1 MEFSFKRVFYLLKGI
16 CLSNGMM
23 YGIFSGCFSY
33 MLLTYLM
40 EEDLRMHLV
49 EDGGLYSIYITMF
62 FIALCFSS
70 FSGFKIKNMKFFTLT
85 KPVSALERF
94 VAEFFSTFIINNI
107 ILLAS
112 IFLSVISIDL
122 LLSPSEQIL
131 TNINI
136 LLNDLNPKTWSGLI
150 VFAFLFASA
159 LGFYFSLR
167 FGIYGAFV
175 LIGTLVAIGGAL
187 FGLKMLSPWK
197 GATILDNMTQNLC
210 FYDYYQVSGEIIYDG
225 LCVILGIASLFFIV
239 LTYFRLKEKEL

>member
-1 MEFSFKRVFYLLKGI
+1 
-16 CLSNGMM
+16 MM
-23 YGIFSGCFSY
+23 YGLCSGCFSY

-49 EDGGLYSIYITMF
+49 EDGGLYSIYFSLF
-62 FIALCFSS
+62 FIAICFSS

-94 VAEFFSTFIINNI
+94 VAEFISTFIINNI

-122 LLSPSEQIL
+122 LLGSSEQVL
-131 TNINI
+131 TDINI

>member
-16 CLSNGMM
+16 YLSNGMM
-23 YGIFSGCFSY
+23 YALFSGCFSY

-40 EEDLRMHLV
+40 EEDSGMYLV

-62 FIALCFSS
+62 FIALCLSS

-94 VAEFFSTFIINNI
+94 VAEFISTFIINNI
-107 ILLAS
+107 ILLAGML
-112 IFLSVISIDL
+112 LSVISIDL
-122 LLSPSEQIL
+122 LLGSPEQVL

-136 LLNDLNPKTWSGLI
+136 LLNDLNPKTWSCLLI
-150 VFAFLFASA
+150 FALLFASA

-187 FGLKMLSPWK
+187 VGLKMLSPWK
-197 GATILDNMTQNLC
+197 EATILDNMTQNLC

-239 LTYFRLKEKEL
+239 LTYFHLKEKEL

>member
-1 MEFSFKRVFYLLKGI
+1 
-16 CLSNGMM
+16 MM
-23 YGIFSGCFSY
+23 YGLCSGCFSY

-49 EDGGLYSIYITMF
+49 EDGGLYSIYFSLF
-62 FIALCFSS
+62 FIALCLAS

-94 VAEFFSTFIINNI
+94 VAEFISTFIINNI

-122 LLSPSEQIL
+122 LLGSSEQVL
-131 TNINI
+131 TDINI

-167 FGIYGAFV
+167 FGIYGVFV

-187 FGLKMLSPWK
+187 FGLTMLSPWK

-210 FYDYYQVSGEIIYDG
+210 FYDYYQVSGEIMYNG

>member
-1 MEFSFKRVFYLLKGI
+1 
-16 CLSNGMM
+16 MM
-23 YGIFSGCFSY
+23 YGLCSGCFSY

-49 EDGGLYSIYITMF
+49 EDGGLYSIYFSLF
-62 FIALCFSS
+62 FIALCLAS

-94 VAEFFSTFIINNI
+94 VAEFISTFIINNI

-122 LLSPSEQIL
+122 LLGSSEQVL
-131 TNINI
+131 TDINI

-150 VFAFLFASA
+150 VSAFLFASA

>member
-16 CLSNGMM
+16 YLSNGMM
-23 YGIFSGCFSY
+23 YGLCSGCFSY

-40 EEDLRMHLV
+40 EEDFRMHLF
-49 EDGGLYSIYITMF
+49 EDGGLYSIYFSLF
-62 FIALCFSS
+62 FITLCFSS

-94 VAEFFSTFIINNI
+94 VAEFISTFIINNI

-112 IFLSVISIDL
+112 IFLSVISIGL
-122 LLSPSEQIL
+122 LLGSPEQVF
-131 TNINI
+131 TDINM

-175 LIGTLVAIGGAL
+175 LIGTLIAIGGAL

-210 FYDYYQVSGEIIYDG
+210 FYDYYKVSGEIMYNG
-225 LCVILGIASLFFIV
+225 LCVILGIASLFFIL

>member
-1 MEFSFKRVFYLLKGI
+1 
-16 CLSNGMM
+16 MM
-23 YGIFSGCFSY
+23 YGLCSGCFSY

-49 EDGGLYSIYITMF
+49 EDGGLYSIYFSLF
-62 FIALCFSS
+62 FIALCLAS

-85 KPVSALERF
+85 KPVSALEKF
-94 VAEFFSTFIINNI
+94 VAEFISTFIINNI

-122 LLSPSEQIL
+122 LLGSSEQVL
-131 TNINI
+131 TDINI

-175 LIGTLVAIGGAL
+175 LIGTLVAIGGVL

-210 FYDYYQVSGEIIYDG
+210 FYDYYQVSGEIMYNG

>member
-1 MEFSFKRVFYLLKGI
+1 
-16 CLSNGMM
+16 MM
-23 YGIFSGCFSY
+23 YALFSGCFSY

-40 EEDLRMHLV
+40 EEDSGMYLV

-62 FIALCFSS
+62 FIALCLSS
-70 FSGFKIKNMKFFTLT
+70 FSGFKIKNMQFFTLT

-94 VAEFFSTFIINNI
+94 VAEFISTFIINNI
-107 ILLAS
+107 ILLAGML
-112 IFLSVISIDL
+112 LSVISIDL
-122 LLSPSEQIL
+122 LLSPSEQVL

-136 LLNDLNPKTWSGLI
+136 LLNDLNPKTWSCLLI
-150 VFAFLFASA
+150 FALLFVSA

-187 FGLKMLSPWK
+187 FGLRMLSPWK
-197 GATILDNMTQNLC
+197 EATILDNMTQNIC

>member
-1 MEFSFKRVFYLLKGI
+1 
-16 CLSNGMM
+16 
-23 YGIFSGCFSY
+23 
-33 MLLTYLM
+33 
-40 EEDLRMHLV
+40 
-49 EDGGLYSIYITMF
+49 
-62 FIALCFSS
+62 
-70 FSGFKIKNMKFFTLT
+70 MKFFTLT

-94 VAEFFSTFIINNI
+94 VAEFISTFIINNI

-122 LLSPSEQIL
+122 LLGPSEQVF
-131 TNINI
+131 TDINI

>member
-1 MEFSFKRVFYLLKGI
+1 
-16 CLSNGMM
+16 MM
-23 YGIFSGCFSY
+23 YALFSGCFSY

-40 EEDLRMHLV
+40 EEDSGMYLV

-70 FSGFKIKNMKFFTLT
+70 FSGFKIKNMQFFTLT

-94 VAEFFSTFIINNI
+94 VAEFISTFIINNI
-107 ILLAS
+107 ILLAG

-122 LLSPSEQIL
+122 LLSPSEQVF

-136 LLNDLNPKTWSGLI
+136 LLNDLNPKTWSCLLI
-150 VFAFLFASA
+150 FALLFASA
-159 LGFYFSLR
+159 LGFYFSLS
-167 FGIYGAFV
+167 FGIYGAFP
-175 LIGTLVAIGGAL
+175 LIGILVAIGGAL
-187 FGLKMLSPWK
+187 VGLKMLSRWK
-197 GATILDNMTQNLC
+197 EATILDNMTQNIC

>member
-1 MEFSFKRVFYLLKGI
+1 
-16 CLSNGMM
+16 MM
-23 YGIFSGCFSY
+23 YGLCSGCFSY

-40 EEDLRMHLV
+40 EEDLRMHFV
-49 EDGGLYSIYITMF
+49 EDGGLYSIYFSLF

-94 VAEFFSTFIINNI
+94 VAEFISTFIINNI

-122 LLSPSEQIL
+122 LLGSSEQVL
-131 TNINI
+131 TDINI

-210 FYDYYQVSGEIIYDG
+210 FYDYYQVSVEIIYDG

>member
-1 MEFSFKRVFYLLKGI
+1 MLKGI
-16 CLSNGMM
+16 YLSNGMM
-23 YGIFSGCFSY
+23 YGLCSGCFSY

-40 EEDLRMHLV
+40 EEDFRMYLF
-49 EDGGLYSIYITMF
+49 EDGGLYFIYITMF
-62 FIALCFSS
+62 FITLCLAS

-94 VAEFFSTFIINNI
+94 VAEFISTFIINNI

-122 LLSPSEQIL
+122 LLSPSEQVL
-131 TNINI
+131 TDINI

-150 VFAFLFASA
+150 VFVLLFASA

-167 FGIYGAFV
+167 FGIYGVFV

-225 LCVILGIASLFFIV
+225 LCVIFGIASLFFIV

>member
-1 MEFSFKRVFYLLKGI
+1 MEFSIKRVFYLLKGI
-16 CLSNGMM
+16 YLSNGMM
-23 YGIFSGCFSY
+23 YALFSGCFSY

-40 EEDLRMHLV
+40 EEDSGMYLV

-70 FSGFKIKNMKFFTLT
+70 FSGFKIKNMQFFTLT

-94 VAEFFSTFIINNI
+94 VAEFISTFIINNI
-107 ILLAS
+107 ILLAGML
-112 IFLSVISIDL
+112 LSVISIDL
-122 LLSPSEQIL
+122 LLSPSEQVL

-136 LLNDLNPKTWSGLI
+136 LLNDLNPKTWS
-150 VFAFLFASA
+150 FLFASA

-197 GATILDNMTQNLC
+197 GTIILDNMTQNIC

-239 LTYFRLKEKEL
+239 LTYFHLKEKEL

>member
-16 CLSNGMM
+16 YLSNGMM
-23 YGIFSGCFSY
+23 YALFSGCFSY

-40 EEDLRMHLV
+40 EEDSRMYLV

-62 FIALCFSS
+62 FIALCLSS
-70 FSGFKIKNMKFFTLT
+70 FSGFKIKNMQFFTLT

-94 VAEFFSTFIINNI
+94 VAEFISTFIINNI

-112 IFLSVISIDL
+112 VLLCFISIDL

-131 TNINI
+131 TDINM
-136 LLNDLNPKTWSGLI
+136 LLNDLNPKTWSCLLI
-150 VFAFLFASA
+150 FALLFASA

-167 FGIYGAFV
+167 FGIYGVFV
-175 LIGTLVAIGGAL
+175 LIGTIVAIGGAL
-187 FGLKMLSPWK
+187 FGLRMLSPWK
-197 GATILDNMTQNLC
+197 GTIILDNMTQNIC
-210 FYDYYQVSGEIIYDG
+210 FYDYYQVSGEIMYNG

-239 LTYFRLKEKEL
+239 LTYFCLKEKEL

>member
-1 MEFSFKRVFYLLKGI
+1 
-16 CLSNGMM
+16 MM
-23 YGIFSGCFSY
+23 YGLCSGCFSY

-49 EDGGLYSIYITMF
+49 EDGGLYSIYFSLF
-62 FIALCFSS
+62 FIAICFSS

-94 VAEFFSTFIINNI
+94 VAEFISTFIINNI

-122 LLSPSEQIL
+122 LLGSSEQVL
-131 TNINI
+131 TDINI

-197 GATILDNMTQNLC
+197 GATILDNMTQKLC